1 MPLNVNSTKR
11 FRHVFPLKGGQNR
24 ALPYFLA
31 LIHKTRSTSVLL
43 ISLMLVVITACS
55 NKDDIPIYRNQILAF
70 GTIVELTLFDTD
82 EIQGEKLS
90 SEIRLMMENFHQQWH
105 AWQDGPLT
113 KLNHALSQTGQ
124 GAPRAGI
131 ELTPDDAKLIAQSL
145 SLAKMSEGLF
155 HPLLGDLISIWG
167 FHSDEL
173 LQSPP
178 NDQII
183 ANIVNTLPA
192 LNQIN
197 INENILSNNSGQTIH
212 FDLGGFAKGV
222 IIDRSIEYLRQH
234 GVNNAIINA
243 GGDLRAIG
251 AAGERPWRI
260 GIRHPRDLGVFASIT
275 IRQDES
281 VFTSG
286 DYERY
291 FQYKDKRY
299 HHIIDPRTGYPA
311 ESIASVTVVHNDSA
325 TADAAATALFIAG
338 KQHWPRIAKSM
349 GIKHVMI
356 IDQDNKVYIT
366 PELAQRMTYEVSPT
380 PTVEIRTLP

>member
-1 MPLNVNSTKR
+1 MPLNVNSANYFRRSRGVPGITQCITK
-11 FRHVFPLKGGQNR
+11 
-24 ALPYFLA
+24 A
-31 LIHKTRSTSVLL
+31 LL
-43 ISLMLVVITACS
+43 IALMLTTITACS
-55 NKDDIPIYRNQILAF
+55 NQNDTPIYRNQILAF

-82 EIQGEKLS
+82 EIQGEKFS
-90 SEIRLMMENFHQQWH
+90 SEIRLMMEDFHQQWH

-113 KLNHALSQTGQ
+113 ELNRVLSQTGQ
-124 GAPRAGI
+124 SK
-131 ELTPDDAKLIAQSL
+131 LNPDDAKLIAQSL

-155 HPLLGDLISIWG
+155 HPLLGNLISAWG

-178 NDQII
+178 DDQIV
-183 ANIVNTLPA
+183 ANIVSTLPA
-192 LNQIN
+192 LNQIT
-197 INENILSNNSGQTIH
+197 INENTLSNNSGQTIH

-222 IIDRSIEYLRQH
+222 VIDRGIEYLRQH

-251 AAGERPWRI
+251 SAGERPWRI
-260 GIRHPRDLGVFASIT
+260 GIRHPRNLGVFASIA
-275 IRQDES
+275 IRADES
-281 VFTSG
+281 MFTSG

-291 FQYKDKRY
+291 FEHDGRRY

-311 ESIASVTVVHNDSA
+311 DTIASVTVVHNDSA

-338 KQHWPRIAKSM
+338 KQHWPRIAQSM

-356 IDQDNKVYIT
+356 IDKDNKVYIT
-366 PELAQRMTYEVSPT
+366 PELAQRMTYEVSPA
-380 PTVEIRTLP
+380 PTVEIHALP